1 MNGDLITGAAWVD
14 VGGHLVGEQVK
25 ASPGELDARKG
36 EHPGEFAR
44 HIHLLGKVLFDTFK
58 MHFNTSHLGLWEP
71 LLREAALCNW

>member
-36 EHPGEFAR
+36 EHTGEFAR
-44 HIHLLGKVLFDTFK
+44 HVHLLGKILFNTFK
-58 MHFNTSHLGLWEP
+58 MHFHTSHLGLWEP
-71 LLREAALCNW
+71 LLREAALCNR

>member
-1 MNGDLITGAAWVD
+1 MNSDLITGAAWVD

-36 EHPGEFAR
+36 EHSGEFAR